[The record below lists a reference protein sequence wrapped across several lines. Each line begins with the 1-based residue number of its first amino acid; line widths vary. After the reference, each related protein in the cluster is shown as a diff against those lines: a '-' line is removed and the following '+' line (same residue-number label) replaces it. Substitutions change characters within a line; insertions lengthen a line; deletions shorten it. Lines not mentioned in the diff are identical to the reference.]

1 MGIIAEK
8 SGWSMRVRATLDSAL
23 ERVAWWMVDNVLS
36 WAWVL
41 ALLVGCAGAP
51 FDAQND
57 TGADVAGAPSRAGS
71 AAAGGAQSVAGA
83 AGVAGG
89 NTAGNSAGGAV
100 GSAGDGA
107 ELGGEAGTSSSAGAP
122 ATTVQPCSRV
132 GWKLTAF
139 ASRADEP
146 PSLALDGDAS
156 TRWASG
162 TERAAGQWLE
172 LELGR
177 AAQLAELFLENAEA
191 EADLPDT
198 LTVSV
203 DGVRVPTR
211 WQRVPGGVAG
221 DLEEITTGRVVRLE
235 LDAPA
240 LGWWSVSEIEAGCV
254 R

>member
-8 SGWSMRVRATLDSAL
+8 SSRSTRLRVTLESAL
-23 ERVAWWMVDNVLS
+23 KRVAWWMVDNVLS

-51 FDAQND
+51 FDAQSD
-57 TGADVAGAPSRAGS
+57 TGAAVAGAPSRAGS
-71 AAAGGAQSVAGA
+71 AVAGGAQSVAGGA
-83 AGVAGG
+83 AVAG
-89 NTAGNSAGGAV
+89 GNSAGGAV

-107 ELGGEAGTSSSAGAP
+107 ELGGEAGASSSAGAP
-122 ATTVQPCSRV
+122 TVQPCSRV
-132 GWKLTAF
+132 GWELTAF

-146 PSLALDGDAS
+146 PSLAIDGDAE

-177 AAQLAELFLENAEA
+177 VEALAWLELQNVDAG
-191 EADLPDT
+191 ADLPET
-198 LTVSV
+198 MSVSV
-203 DGVRVPTR
+203 DAVRVPTLWR
-211 WQRVPGGVAG
+211 REPGGVVG
-221 DLEEITTGRVVRLE
+221 ELEEPTSGRVVRLE

-240 LGWWSVSEIEAGCV
+240 FGWWTVSEIAAGCV